1 MEKWIGAALL
11 IAATP
16 LHAQAANDAPFKQR
30 CAVCHDATA
39 GGAARIGPNLYGIVG
54 RKAGA
59 AAYPYSPAMKSSAI
73 VWTPEKLDRFLTAPG
88 KLVPG
93 TKMPIAVPGAADR
106 QAIIAYLKTLRK

>member
-1 MEKWIGAALL
+1 M
-11 IAATP
+11 
-16 LHAQAANDAPFKQR
+16 R
-30 CAVCHDATA
+30 V
-39 GGAARIGPNLYGIVG
+39 GPNLYGIVG

-73 VWTPEKLDRFLTAPG
+73 VWTPEKLDRFLAAPG